1 MTTHGQ
7 SKENIDHYE
16 FTFTVTGIDNNDP
29 TKRLSNVFASLVQ
42 ILQTRKVIDFT
53 LTRTTLEQVFIN
65 FAKFQVG
72 GDISGISREPGQPGF
87 IQGSQPF
94 GRMQQPV
101 GMQQTMGMM
110 Q

>member
-1 MTTHGQ
+1 M
-7 SKENIDHYE
+7 
-16 FTFTVTGIDNNDP
+16 TGIDNNDP

-87 IQGSQPF
+87 IQGS
-94 GRMQQPV
+94 
-101 GMQQTMGMM
+101 
-110 Q
+110 

>member
-42 ILQTRKVIDFT
+42 ILQTQKVIDFT

-72 GDISGISREPGQPGF
+72 GDISGISREPG
-87 IQGSQPF
+87 
-94 GRMQQPV
+94 
-101 GMQQTMGMM
+101 
-110 Q
+110 